1 MVFKYC
7 KVLYQYSH
15 LGGYRKLAD
24 VKPEIFPE
32 EVEAFKTVFWITT
45 VE

>member
-7 KVLYQYSH
+7 KVLYQYSQ

-24 VKPEIFPE
+24 VKLEIVPE